1 MFLSVAD
8 QGAPKTP
15 KSPPKSKHPKEV
27 DLDRIRHERKE
38 MIDRIFD

>member
-15 KSPPKSKHPKEV
+15 KSPPKSKRPKDV
-27 DLDRIRHERKE
+27 DLDRVHHEREE
-38 MIDRIFD
+38 MVKRIFD